1 MVASKCMVQRWQP
14 RILADMS
21 KQSASLAPAEALRA
35 AYEAFS
41 AIVAT
46 IDDERS
52 WLPTG
57 CIGWSVRDLIFHC
70 LCDAQ
75 RGLVALH
82 TPTDHAADRDAV
94 TYWQDWRPD
103 DVGAANGRRFT
114 RVVAS
119 MFLQIDQLRRL
130 YLETATAV
138 VNAASCALVDGHVE
152 TQGYVLTVGDL
163 IRTLTVEAT
172 IHHLDMIVHLPGAS
186 DPSSEGLA
194 QVRWCLD
201 GLLGRPAP
209 ASWSDAHWARIATGR
224 TPMSHDERAQLG
236 EDATRVPLFG

>member
-1 MVASKCMVQRWQP
+1 
-14 RILADMS
+14 MS

-82 TPTDHAADRDAV
+82 TPTDRAADRDAV

-119 MFLQIDQLRRL
+119 MFLQIDQLCRL

-138 VNAASCALVDGHVE
+138 VNAASCALVDGH
-152 TQGYVLTVGDL
+152 
-163 IRTLTVEAT
+163 
-172 IHHLDMIVHLPGAS
+172 
-186 DPSSEGLA
+186 
-194 QVRWCLD
+194 
-201 GLLGRPAP
+201 
-209 ASWSDAHWARIATGR
+209 ARRKA
-224 TPMSHDERAQLG
+224 MC
-236 EDATRVPLFG
+236 